1 MQCPNCKSDDTT
13 KLSLVH
19 AAGLSD
25 VETRSRG
32 HAWALGDIGPLFGFA
47 SSKAI
52 GTSQTHLSKQAAPP
66 IKKRYRHVILAWLLG
81 LAIGTWLILVINAPT
96 GALDP
101 HILSQFHWLA
111 YSFSAVNVF
120 ILAVLWR
127 FNHMILPRRRD
138 LWNRSFMCRRCG
150 KVFQPPQFVHDDK

>member
-1 MQCPNCKSDDTT
+1 MQCPKCKSDDTV

-25 VETRSRG
+25 VQTRSRG

-47 SSKAI
+47 SSKAT

-66 IKKRYRHVILAWLLG
+66 RKKHYRHVILAWLLG

-101 HILSQFHWLA
+101 HIISQFHWFA
-111 YSFSAVNVF
+111 YAFSAVIVL

-127 FNHMILPRRRD
+127 FNHMIFPRRRD

-150 KVFQPPQFVHDDK
+150 ETFQSSTL